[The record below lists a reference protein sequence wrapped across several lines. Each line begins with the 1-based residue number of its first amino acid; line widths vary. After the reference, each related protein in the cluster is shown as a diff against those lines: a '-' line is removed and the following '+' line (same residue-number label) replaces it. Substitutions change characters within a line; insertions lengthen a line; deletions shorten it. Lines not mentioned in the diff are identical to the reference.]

1 MSSLITRG
9 YYRFDR
15 IITRGY
21 GTGWLG
27 IFRAEVLRF
36 VSSFTKA
43 VSKASGFS
51 REIDGV

>member
-9 YYRFDR
+9 YYKYDR

-27 IFRAEVLRF
+27 IIRAELLRF
-36 VSSFTKA
+36 ASSFTKTVA
-43 VSKASGFS
+43 KISGFQ

>member
-9 YYRFDR
+9 YYKYNR

-27 IFRAEVLRF
+27 IIRAEIL
-36 VSSFTKA
+36 KM
-43 VSKASGFS
+43 VSKFTRLVSKDS
-51 REIDGV
+51 RFTREMDGV

>member
-9 YYRFDR
+9 YSRFDR

-27 IFRAEVLRF
+27 IIRVEILRF
-36 VSSFTKA
+36 VSKFNRVIA
-43 VSKASGFS
+43 
-51 REIDGV
+51 RESTFR

>member
-9 YYRFDR
+9 YWHYDR

-27 IFRAEVLRF
+27 IIRKEILRF
-36 VSSFTKA
+36 VSRFNRVIA
-43 VSKASGFS
+43 VDSTF
-51 REIDGV
+51 R

>member
-9 YYRFDR
+9 YYKYDR

-27 IFRAEVLRF
+27 IIRVEVLRF
-36 VSSFTKA
+36 LSKFTK
-43 VSKASGFS
+43 SIEKISEFNKGC
-51 REIDGV
+51 

>member
-9 YYRFDR
+9 YYKYDR

-27 IFRAEVLRF
+27 RLRAEILRF
-36 VSSFTKA
+36 VSKFHRVVEVKSAF
-43 VSKASGFS
+43 
-51 REIDGV
+51 R

>member
-9 YYRFDR
+9 FYKYDR

-27 IFRAEVLRF
+27 ILRAELLRF
-36 VSSFTKA
+36 VSKFHRVIDL
-43 VSKASGFS
+43 VSKF
-51 REIDGV
+51 REDVY

>member
-9 YYRFDR
+9 YYKYDR

-27 IFRAEVLRF
+27 LLRAEILRF
-36 VSSFTKA
+36 VSKFYRVVEFDSAFR
-43 VSKASGFS
+43 VQ
-51 REIDGV
+51 